1 MGTPAIQIVH
11 FLPGRVRVKLPR
23 LKGNASLAGEV
34 ERTLTALQGIR
45 HVETSTTT
53 GSVLVLYEPRLPAS
67 LDLEAVG
74 SLMELANTL
83 GLSFEDVDTDVL
95 QHWLHTVANGTR
107 TETPTA
113 LGNNITAF
121 FDSMNAGLTQI
132 TSGWGE
138 LRTLVPL
145 TLAFL
150 GLRSLLLT
158 DNLPFPTWYD
168 YLWFAFGTFAVLN
181 VPRAPLEPGQ
191 RHEAHGAA

>member
-1 MGTPAIQIVH
+1 MVTPAIQIVH
-11 FLPGRVRVKLPR
+11 FLPGRVRVKLSK

-45 HVETSTTT
+45 HVETSTMT

-74 SLMELANTL
+74 SLMEIAHTL
-83 GLSFEDVDTDVL
+83 GLSFEDVDMDEL
-95 QHWLHTVANGTR
+95 QHWLHTVAHGTR
-107 TETPTA
+107 AETPTA

-121 FDSMNAGLTQI
+121 FNNMNAGVTQI

-138 LRTLVPL
+138 LRMLVPL

-168 YLWFAFGTFAVLN
+168 YLWFAFGTFVVLN
-181 VPRAPLEPGQ
+181 VPRAPLETSE
-191 RHEAHGAA
+191 RLDAHGAA

>member
-1 MGTPAIQIVH
+1 METPAIQIVH

-53 GSVLVLYEPRLPAS
+53 GSVLVLYEPRLLAS

-74 SLMELANTL
+74 SLMALAHTL
-83 GLSFEDVDTDVL
+83 GLSFEAGDMDVL
-95 QHWLHTVANGTR
+95 QHWLHAAAHGTR
-107 TETPTA
+107 AATPTA
-113 LGNNITAF
+113 VGSTITAF
-121 FDSMNAGLTQI
+121 FENMHAGVTQI
-132 TSGWGE
+132 TGSWGE

-145 TLAFL
+145 TLACL

-158 DNLPFPTWYD
+158 DTLPFPTWYD
-168 YLWFAFGTFAVLN
+168 YWWFAFSSFMVLN
-181 VPRAPLEPGQ
+181 LSRATRETGQ
-191 RHEAHGAA
+191 RLEAHGAA

>member
-1 MGTPAIQIVH
+1 MVTPTIQIVH

-23 LKGNASLAGEV
+23 LKGNAPLAGEI

-53 GSVLVLYEPRLPAS
+53 GSVLVLYEPHLPAS

-74 SLMELANTL
+74 RLTELAHTL
-83 GLSFEDVDTDVL
+83 GLSFEAVDMDVI
-95 QHWLHTVANGTR
+95 QHWLHTVANGIR
-107 TETPTA
+107 AETPTA

-121 FDSMNAGLTQI
+121 FDNVYTGMTQI
-132 TSGWGE
+132 TGVWGA
-138 LRTLVPL
+138 LRTLAPL

-158 DNLPFPTWYD
+158 DNPPFPTWYD
-168 YLWFAFGTFAVLN
+168 YLWFAFSTFVILN
-181 VPRAPLEPGQ
+181 VPRVPLEAGQ
-191 RHEAHGAA
+191 RLDAHEAA